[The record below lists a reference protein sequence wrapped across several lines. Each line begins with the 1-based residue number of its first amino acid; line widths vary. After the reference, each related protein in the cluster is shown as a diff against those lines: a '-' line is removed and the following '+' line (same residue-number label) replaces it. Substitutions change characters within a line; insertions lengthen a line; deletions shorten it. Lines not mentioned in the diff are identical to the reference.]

1 MLILSGTL
9 KMPPERLDAL
19 EDAMNRLIAAT
30 RPEAGCIVYSFGR
43 DITEPGLVR
52 IYEEW
57 ESRELLAAHVK
68 TAHVAEWHR
77 VLAEAG
83 GAETS
88 LKLVEVAATEPFA

>member
-57 ESRELLAAHVK
+57 ESREALKAHTK
-68 TAHVAEWHR
+68 AAHVAEWHKA
-77 VLAEAG
+77 LEAAG
-83 GAETS
+83 GADVT
-88 LKLVEVAATEPFA
+88 LQIVEVAAVEAFG